1 MPNPYEFSVI
11 YPVKVG
17 EEDKSS
23 KIMEHPRSNGKK
35 VGCCPEHSGT
45 ANSTEQCHT
54 MEKR

>member
-11 YPVKVG
+11 YPAKVG

-23 KIMEHPRSNGKK
+23 KIMEHPCSNGKK
-35 VGCCPEHSGT
+35 VGCYPEHSGT
-45 ANSTEQCHT
+45 ANGTEQCHT

>member
-11 YPVKVG
+11 YPAKVG
-17 EEDKSS
+17 EEDKTS
-23 KIMEHPRSNGKK
+23 KIMEHPCSNGKK

-45 ANSTEQCHT
+45 ANGTEQCHT